1 MCEKN
6 NKKTVGSM
14 LHSLFFLWTSRKKK
28 KDSSCLHFALHVLA
42 RKFLFGYDVFTFL
55 KIVYSNLNY
64 RITKTSKLYNCFS
77 LGRHD
82 DSDTRVPSWFS
93 PAFLR

>member
-14 LHSLFFLWTSRKKK
+14 LHSLFFCGHQEKK